1 MKVER
6 NIFGFLGLFYLTCA
20 LVYFFIFAKHEWVG
34 FFALA
39 LAAAM
44 SLMISGYLAVVG
56 AKNDDSLSDLEDA
69 TIADGAGALGFFPPQ
84 SIWPFWVALVASMML
99 LGPIFGWWLSIL
111 AFGAGIWAV
120 SGWVFEFYRGDY
132 AH

>member
-6 NIFGFLGLFYLTCA
+6 NIFGFLGVFYLACA
-20 LVYFFIFAKHEWVG
+20 LVYFFIFAKQEWVG
-34 FFALA
+34 FFVLA

-44 SLMISGYLAVVG
+44 SLMIAGYLAVVG
-56 AKNDDSLSDLEDA
+56 AKNDAPLSDIEDA
-69 TIADGAGALGFFPPQ
+69 TIADGAGALGFFPPH
-84 SIWPFWVALVASMML
+84 SVWPFWVALVASMML
-99 LGPIFGWWLSIL
+99 LGPIFGWWISIL

-120 SGWVFEFYRGDY
+120 SGWVFEYYRGDY